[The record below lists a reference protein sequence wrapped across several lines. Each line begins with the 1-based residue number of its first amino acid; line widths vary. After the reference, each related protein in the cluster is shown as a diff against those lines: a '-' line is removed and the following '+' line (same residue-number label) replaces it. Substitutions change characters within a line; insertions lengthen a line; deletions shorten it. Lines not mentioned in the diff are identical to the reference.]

1 MCGDLPVT
9 DDFSIGVLAQRTG
22 VTPNVLRT
30 WEHRF
35 GFPAGRRTTSG
46 HRRFTEADVVLVREV
61 LEARDR
67 GVPLHLAVDS
77 VRQRSRQER
86 GESVHATLIREFPDL
101 RPQRLGKSTL
111 LAASHA
117 IEDECLARADRSVVL
132 GTFQEG
138 HKFARS
144 RHRWDELA
152 RTATWSAVLADFDE
166 GLPADPGA
174 RPARCQLPDDSP
186 MRREWTVVTLSPTFA
201 AVLAAW
207 EVPSPAGQPAT
218 YEAVITM
225 RRAAAL
231 AAARVIVG
239 TARSAGATPPQEV
252 EEVLIS
258 PASGETTMPDADR
271 VLLRVLERVDSRRA
285 SR

>member
-1 MCGDLPVT
+1 MT
-9 DDFSIGVLAQRTG
+9 DDFSIGALAQRTG

-30 WEHRF
+30 WENRF
-35 GFPAGRRTTSG
+35 GFPTGRRTTSG
-46 HRRFTEADVVLVREV
+46 HRRFTEADVLLVSEV
-61 LEARDR
+61 LEARER
-67 GVPLHLAVDS
+67 GVPLHLAVDA
-77 VRQRSRQER
+77 VLQRTRQER

-117 IEDECLARADRSVVL
+117 IEDESLSRADRSVVL

-138 HKFARS
+138 HKYARS

-152 RTATWSAVLADFDE
+152 RTATWSAVLADFDD
-166 GLPADPGA
+166 GLAADPDA
-174 RPARCQLPDDSP
+174 RPARCQLTDDSP

-207 EVPSPAGQPAT
+207 EVPTPAGQPAT

-231 AAARVIVG
+231 AAARVIVAS
-239 TARSAGATPPQEV
+239 ARSAGATPPQEV
-252 EEVLIS
+252 DELLNS
-258 PASGETTMPDADR
+258 PASGETAMPDADR
-271 VLLRVLERVDSRRA
+271 VLLRVLERMDSRQARTP
-285 SR
+285 

>member
-1 MCGDLPVT
+1 MT
-9 DDFSIGVLAQRTG
+9 NDFSIGALADRTG

-30 WEHRF
+30 WENRF
-35 GFPAGRRTTSG
+35 GFPAGRRTATG
-46 HRRFTEADVVLVREV
+46 HRRFTEADVVLVNEV
-61 LEARDR
+61 LAARER
-67 GVPLHLAVDS
+67 GVPLPLAVDA
-77 VRQRSRQER
+77 VLQRARHER

-101 RPQRLGKSTL
+101 RPQRLGKATL

-138 HKFARS
+138 HEYAQS

-152 RTATWSAVLADFDE
+152 RTATWSAVLADFDD
-166 GLPADPGA
+166 GRAADPDA
-174 RPARCQLPDDSP
+174 TPARCQLPDGSP
-186 MRREWTVVTLSPTFA
+186 MRREWTVAVLSPTFA

-207 EVPSPAGQPAT
+207 EVPAQAGRPST

-239 TARSAGATPPQEV
+239 AARSAGATPPPDV
-252 EEVLIS
+252 DDLLAS
-258 PASGETTMPDADR
+258 PASGETALPDADK
-271 VLLRVLERVDSRRA
+271 VLLRVLERMDARQKAQAR
-285 SR
+285 

>member
-1 MCGDLPVT
+1 MT
-9 DDFSIGVLAQRTG
+9 DDLSIGALAQRTG

-35 GFPAGRRTTSG
+35 GFPAGRRTASG
-46 HRRFTEADVVLVREV
+46 HRRFTEADVLLVSEV
-61 LEARDR
+61 LEARER
-67 GVPLHLAVDS
+67 GVPLHLAVDA
-77 VRQRSRQER
+77 VLQRSRQER

-144 RHRWDELA
+144 RHRWEELA
-152 RTATWSAVLADFDE
+152 RTATWSAVLADFDA

-174 RPARCQLPDDSP
+174 RPARCQLPEDSP

-207 EVPSPAGQPAT
+207 EVPSPEGQPAT
-218 YEAVITM
+218 YEAVITL

-239 TARSAGATPPQEV
+239 TARSAGATPPHVVDE
-252 EEVLIS
+252 LLSS

-271 VLLRVLERVDSRRA
+271 VLLRVLERMDSRRG
-285 SR
+285 SGR

>member
-1 MCGDLPVT
+1 VT
-9 DDFSIGVLAQRTG
+9 ELSIGALAERTG

-30 WEHRF
+30 WENRF

-46 HRRFTEADVVLVREV
+46 HRRFTEADVLLVSEV
-61 LEARDR
+61 LEARER
-67 GVPLHLAVDS
+67 GVPLHLAVDAGT
-77 VRQRSRQER
+77 
-86 GESVHATLIREFPDL
+86 GEIAAHVLTEGHADDAFPDL
-101 RPQRLGKSTL
+101 RSQRLGKTTL

-166 GLPADPGA
+166 GLAADPQA
-174 RPARCQLPDDSP
+174 RPARCQLSGDSP
-186 MRREWTVVTLSPTFA
+186 MRREWTVVTLSPSFA

-207 EVPSPAGQPAT
+207 EVPTPEGRPAT

-231 AAARVIVG
+231 AAARVIVA
-239 TARSAGATPPQEV
+239 TARSAGATPPPEV
-252 EEVLIS
+252 EEMLTA
-258 PASGETTMPDADR
+258 PASGETTMTDADR
-271 VLLRVLERVDSRRA
+271 VLLRVLERVDPRVR
-285 SR
+285 

>member
-1 MCGDLPVT
+1 MT
-9 DDFSIGVLAQRTG
+9 DDFSIGALARRTG

-35 GFPAGRRTTSG
+35 GFPSGRRTTSG
-46 HRRFTEADVVLVREV
+46 HRRFTEADVLLVSEV
-61 LEARDR
+61 LDARER
-67 GVPLHLAVDS
+67 GVPLHLAVDT
-77 VRQRSRQER
+77 VLQRSRQER
-86 GESVHATLIREFPDL
+86 GESVHATLIREFADL
-101 RPQRLGKSTL
+101 RPQRLGKATL

-138 HKFARS
+138 HEYARS

-166 GLPADPGA
+166 DLAADPEA

-207 EVPSPAGQPAT
+207 EVPTPVGRPAT
-218 YEAVITM
+218 YESVITM

-239 TARSAGATPPQEV
+239 TARSAGAIPPQEV
-252 EEVLIS
+252 DAMLTS

-271 VLLRVLERVDSRRA
+271 VLLRVLERMDSRRGA
-285 SR
+285 SAR

>member
-1 MCGDLPVT
+1 MT
-9 DDFSIGVLAQRTG
+9 DDFSIGALAQRTG

-46 HRRFTEADVVLVREV
+46 HRRFTEADVLLVSEV
-61 LEARDR
+61 LEARER
-67 GVPLHLAVDS
+67 GVPLHLAVDA
-77 VRQRSRQER
+77 VLQRARQER

-166 GLPADPGA
+166 GLAADPSA

-186 MRREWTVVTLSPTFA
+186 MRREWTVVTLSAGFA

-207 EVPSPAGQPAT
+207 EVPAPTGKPAT

-239 TARSAGATPPQEV
+239 TARSAGATPPKEV
-252 EEVLIS
+252 DEMLTS

-271 VLLRVLERVDSRRA
+271 VLLRVLERVDSRLA
-285 SR
+285 ATK

>member
-1 MCGDLPVT
+1 MT

-46 HRRFTEADVVLVREV
+46 HRRFTEADVLLVGEV
-61 LEARDR
+61 QEARDR
-67 GVPLHLAVDS
+67 GVPLHLAVDA
-77 VRQRSRQER
+77 VLQRSRQEH
-86 GESVHATLIREFPDL
+86 GEAVHATLIREFPDL
-101 RPQRLGKSTL
+101 RPQRLGKATL
-111 LAASHA
+111 IAASHA
-117 IEDECLARADRSVVL
+117 IEEEVLARADRSVVL

-144 RHRWDELA
+144 RHRWEELA
-152 RTATWSAVLADFDE
+152 RTATWSAVLAEFDDD
-166 GLPADPGA
+166 LPADPQA
-174 RPARCQLPDDSP
+174 RPARCQLSDVSP
-186 MRREWTVVTLSPTFA
+186 MRREWTVVALSPTFA

-207 EVPSPAGQPAT
+207 EVPAQAGRPAT

-239 TARSAGATPPQEV
+239 AARSAGATPPPEV
-252 EEVLIS
+252 AELLAAAPS
-258 PASGETTMPDADR
+258 LETTIHDADR
-271 VLLRVLERVDSRRA
+271 VMLRMLEHADARLGRRG
-285 SR
+285 

>member
-1 MCGDLPVT
+1 MT
-9 DDFSIGVLAQRTG
+9 DFSIGALAQRTG

-30 WEHRF
+30 WENRF
-35 GFPAGRRTTSG
+35 GFPAGRRTASG
-46 HRRFTEADVVLVREV
+46 HRRFTEDDVLLVSEV
-61 LEARDR
+61 LEARKR
-67 GVPLHLAVDS
+67 GVPLNLAIDAVLQR
-77 VRQRSRQER
+77 VRQEG

-111 LAASHA
+111 VDASHA

-138 HKFARS
+138 HKFALS
-144 RHRWDELA
+144 RHRWEELA
-152 RTATWSAVLADFDE
+152 RTASWSAVLADFD
-166 GLPADPGA
+166 GGQTADPKA

-207 EVPSPAGQPAT
+207 EVPAPEGRPAT

-225 RRAAAL
+225 RRAAAV

-239 TARSAGATPPQEV
+239 TARSAGATPPPEV
-252 EEVLIS
+252 DEMLTS
-258 PASGETTMPDADR
+258 PAFGETTMSDADR
-271 VLLRVLERVDSRRA
+271 VLLRVLERVDSRR
-285 SR
+285 

>member
-1 MCGDLPVT
+1 MT
-9 DDFSIGVLAQRTG
+9 DDLSIGALAQRTG

-35 GFPAGRRTTSG
+35 GFPAGGRTASG
-46 HRRFTEADVVLVREV
+46 HRRFTEADVLLVSEV
-61 LEARDR
+61 LAARER
-67 GVPLHLAVDS
+67 GVPLHLAVDA
-77 VRQRSRQER
+77 VLQRSRQER

-138 HKFARS
+138 HRFARS
-144 RHRWDELA
+144 RHRWEELA

-166 GLPADPGA
+166 GLAADPGA
-174 RPARCQLPDDSP
+174 RPARCQLPEGSP

-207 EVPSPAGQPAT
+207 EVPSPEGQPAT
-218 YEAVITM
+218 YEAVITL

-239 TARSAGATPPQEV
+239 TARSAGATPPQVVDE
-252 EEVLIS
+252 LLSS

-271 VLLRVLERVDSRRA
+271 VLLRVLERMDSRRG
-285 SR
+285 SGR